1 MEYNALLEQQIIG
14 RLRVDNPWWTE
25 GEIPAFYRDMTPRLY
40 MEIFYPLVTDLSIN
54 RSIVLM
60 GPRRVGKTV
69 MLYHT
74 IQPQHHGNSSS
85 YTYESKRRATYL
97 VLRVRHPLSV

>member
-1 MEYNALLEQQIIG
+1 MEYTELLERQIIG

-25 GEIPAFYRDMTPRLY
+25 GEIPAYYKEMTPRLY
-40 MEIFYPLVTDLSIN
+40 LDMFYPLVKEKEIK
-54 RSIVLM
+54 RAMILM

-74 IQPQHHGNSSS
+74 IQ
-85 YTYESKRRATYL
+85 RL
-97 VLRVRHPLSV
+97 I